1 MLPVVGAFP
10 LEGAPIACEPYGD
23 GHINRTYRVTTNAGR
38 RYILQRVNRAVFP
51 NVSALMENIVRVCDW
66 IRARDPL
73 PYHAL
78 EYLPTADGRYYA
90 VDDQGAWRMCRFLE
104 GGVCPE
110 QATDARDMAQAGAA
124 FGRFQRLLREF
135 PAHTLHETIPNFHDT
150 PRRFADFA
158 RAVDEDRAGRLAT
171 ARAEADALL
180 ALQPEAYGLTR
191 LRDAGALPLRVT
203 HNDAKLG
210 NVVLDARTREPLCV
224 IDLDTV
230 MPGLAGNDYA
240 DSLRTGACTAAEDEP
255 DLSRVHLSLPF
266 VQAYTESFLRESRL
280 SRVEID
286 TLPLAFRLLVAEQ
299 AARFL
304 GDYLNGDIYYQVNT
318 PNHNLRRA
326 RTQLRLLRDID
337 ANWQALHDTVQRCAP
352 R

>member
-240 DSLRTGACTAAEDEP
+240 DSLRTGACTAAEATACP
-255 DLSRVHLSLPF
+255 AHWRAKSGRS
-266 VQAYTESFLRESRL
+266 A
-280 SRVEID
+280 
-286 TLPLAFRLLVAEQ
+286 
-299 AARFL
+299 AARS
-304 GDYLNGDIYYQVNT
+304 GASQ
-318 PNHNLRRA
+318 PRA
-326 RTQLRLLRDID
+326 ARSWRSSTGTAQGSASHSAVPASISTAKAPGGSPSQD
-337 ANWQALHDTVQRCAP
+337 ASAP
-352 R
+352 A